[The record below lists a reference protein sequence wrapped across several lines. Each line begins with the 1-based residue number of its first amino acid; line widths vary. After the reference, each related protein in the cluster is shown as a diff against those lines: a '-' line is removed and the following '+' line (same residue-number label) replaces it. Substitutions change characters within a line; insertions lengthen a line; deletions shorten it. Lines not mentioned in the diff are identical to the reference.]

1 MGGLAAP
8 MFDAYERPVAALGTS
23 GPLDR
28 VTVSRMKEWAPR
40 VLEVA
45 GQLSKG
51 LGYARGYFG
60 ESV

>member
-1 MGGLAAP
+1 M
-8 MFDAYERPVAALGTS
+8 AALGIS

-28 VTVSRMKEWAPR
+28 LTVSKMKEWAPR
-40 VLEVA
+40 VIEIA